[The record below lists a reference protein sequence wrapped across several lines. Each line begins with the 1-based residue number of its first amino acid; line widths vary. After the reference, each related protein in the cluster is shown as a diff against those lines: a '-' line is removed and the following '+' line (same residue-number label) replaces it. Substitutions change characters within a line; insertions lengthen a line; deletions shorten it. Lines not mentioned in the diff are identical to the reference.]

1 MTRHGAFKLKKHNAF
16 LFSFA
21 ICLLALL
28 AGCKSAPEPEAADP
42 LALIDRDAALYLYIP
57 VQSHLPFVTST
68 LVRMTG
74 MNEKDAERIA
84 SRTEAVYIAE
94 ETSRKRQ
101 LFQLSAKGSYPLKY
115 VTKALV
121 PEYGWLPQVTEK
133 LSLPHAYYKN
143 PQTQIEVALPSSS
156 NALVS
161 YQVEPQLALY
171 EESLGAGNT
180 PDPAPV
186 ANAMPEGFD
195 KKVYEF
201 LTAGSSTE
209 IRFYERKADAFLQN
223 MLGTDLKLPLKSV
236 AGTLA
241 NAKKTDSEYDA
252 KVMLQ
257 VADATPA
264 KIKAL
269 VAGLKIALFP
279 MPAKI
284 QQTGTDYITISDIS
298 LSKSAFSKLL
308 LQ

>member
-1 MTRHGAFKLKKHNAF
+1 MKRPSF
-16 LFSFA
+16 LGLAIACAVALTFS
-21 ICLLALL
+21 
-28 AGCKSAPEPEAADP
+28 CKSLPEPEAVEP
-42 LALIDRDAALYLYIP
+42 LALIDRDAALYMYIP
-57 VQSHLPFVTST
+57 VQAHLPLVTAT
-68 LVRMTG
+68 LVRMTN

-84 SRTEAVYIAE
+84 SRTETVYIAE
-94 ETSRKRQ
+94 ETTKKRQ
-101 LFQLSAKGSYPLKY
+101 VFQLSAKGSYPLKY

-121 PEYGWLPQVTEK
+121 PENGWTPQVTEN
-133 LSLPHAYYKN
+133 LSLPHSYYKN
-143 PQTQIEVALPSSS
+143 PQTQIEVALPSSE

-161 YQVEPQLALY
+161 YHVEPQLGQY
-171 EESLGAGNT
+171 EEAVQAKANALVDAT
-180 PDPAPV
+180 PV
-186 ANAMPEGFD
+186 NAMPEGFD

-201 LTAGSSTE
+201 LTAGSNAE

-252 KVMLQ
+252 KVILE

-269 VAGLKIALFP
+269 LAGLKIALFP

-284 QQTGTDYITISDIS
+284 QQTGVSYITISDIS
-298 LSKSAFSKLL
+298 LSKSTLSKLL